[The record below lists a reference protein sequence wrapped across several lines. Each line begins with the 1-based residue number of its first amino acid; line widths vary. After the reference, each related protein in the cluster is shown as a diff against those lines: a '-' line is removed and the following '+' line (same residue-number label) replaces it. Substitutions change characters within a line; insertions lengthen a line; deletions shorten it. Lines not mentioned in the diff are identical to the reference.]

1 MSGARTPAIL
11 HIRDDEPPTNGL
23 LNGILLLA
31 RGNFCD
37 F

>member
-11 HIRDDEPPTNGL
+11 HIRDDEPPTNSL
-23 LNGILLLA
+23 SNGILLLA
-31 RGNFCD
+31 WENFCD